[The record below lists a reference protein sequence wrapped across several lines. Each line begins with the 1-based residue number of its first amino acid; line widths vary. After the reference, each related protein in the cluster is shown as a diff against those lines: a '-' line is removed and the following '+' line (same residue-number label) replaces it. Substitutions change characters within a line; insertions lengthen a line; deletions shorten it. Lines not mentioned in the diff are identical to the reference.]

1 MESKYSNQKKIDKEF
16 GLTTFAVK
24 NRTSVVV
31 LTFIIVVLGVGA
43 YISMPKEAF
52 PEVKI
57 PTIYVGTIHPGNS
70 PEDME
75 SLITRPLEKE
85 INTIAEVDNIKST
98 SVQDYSTVI
107 VEFTTDTDVEDALL
121 KVKDA
126 VDKAKQ
132 ELPDDLQADPDV
144 FELDFSEFPIL
155 NINLSGDFSL
165 EELNKFGE
173 YLEDEIEG
181 FPEISKVDIRGVD
194 EKEVKIIAD
203 PYKLEARKLSFQDIE
218 SAVAAEN
225 LNLSGGNIL
234 ANGVRRNIRV
244 LGEYK
249 DPSEL
254 LNIVISNENDRI
266 VYLKDVARVEFDYKD
281 KESYARLNGNPVV
294 MLDVVKR
301 SGENLLLVT
310 DNIFAVLAK
319 AQAEVFPPGVKISIT
334 NDLSDQTR
342 EQVNS
347 LENSIIFGVILVVL
361 VLLFFLGTRN
371 ALFVGIAIPLSMF
384 MAFMILQAVGVT
396 INMMV
401 LFSLIMALGML
412 VDNGI
417 VVVENVYR
425 MFEEGYSPK
434 DATIKGVGEVAWP
447 VIASTATTLAAFLPL
462 AFWPGIMGEFMK
474 YLPITLIITLGSS
487 LFVALIINPVLIS
500 VLMRLDDPTKINYK
514 KGLRTS
520 AIALVLGILFLL
532 VNITWLGNL
541 LIFFALLLPLNL
553 FVLTPLSRRFQK
565 IFLPQLENLYVKII
579 TYALAGRRPFAF
591 LGGTFFLFI
600 FSFFLMGV
608 FQPNVIFF
616 PVNQPLY
623 VNVFIEFPVGT
634 DITTTNEFTSMI
646 EKKVTKIVEPYDYM
660 VESIISNVGNGAS
673 DPNDMGSIGAG
684 QTPNKGRITVNFLE
698 YKLRKGVQTSDIM
711 SEIRKGISNYP
722 GVTITVDK
730 DAAGPPTG
738 KPVNIEVSGRD
749 YPTLIAISENLKAFI
764 NESKIAGIEKLKTN
778 LESGKP
784 ELIVEIDREKARRFG
799 LSTGSIASEIRT
811 ALFGKEISKF
821 KQGEDDYEVQL
832 RLEDKY
838 RYDVD
843 VLMNKS
849 VTYRNQNNGKIY
861 QVPIS
866 SVASTEFTSSLG
878 SIHRIDLDRVITI
891 SSNVLDGYN
900 PTDINNHIK
909 DLIQDFEVPAG
920 YTIAFT
926 GEQEKQAE
934 EFAFLSK
941 ALMLAVFMIFLI
953 IVSQFNKVSIP
964 FIIMS
969 SVLFSTIGVFLGLII
984 FRMDFI
990 VIMTMIGIISL
1001 AGIVVNNAIVL
1012 MDFIELTRKR
1022 KREELGTDQRLPPEE
1037 IKNAIIQAG
1046 RTRLRPVLLTA
1057 ITTILGLIPL
1067 AVGLNID
1074 FIHFAQNY
1082 DPDFYLGGDNV
1093 IFWGPMSW
1101 TIIFG
1106 LTFATFLTLVI
1117 VPVMYLLTDKLNTKL
1132 GISKY

>member
-1 MESKYSNQKKIDKEF
+1 
-16 GLTTFAVK
+16 
-24 NRTSVVV
+24 
-31 LTFIIVVLGVGA
+31 
-43 YISMPKEAF
+43 
-52 PEVKI
+52 
-57 PTIYVGTIHPGNS
+57 
-70 PEDME
+70 
-75 SLITRPLEKE
+75 
-85 INTIAEVDNIKST
+85 
-98 SVQDYSTVI
+98 
-107 VEFTTDTDVEDALL
+107 
-121 KVKDA
+121 
-126 VDKAKQ
+126 
-132 ELPDDLQADPDV
+132 
-144 FELDFSEFPIL
+144 
-155 NINLSGDFSL
+155 
-165 EELNKFGE
+165 
-173 YLEDEIEG
+173 
-181 FPEISKVDIRGVD
+181 
-194 EKEVKIIAD
+194 
-203 PYKLEARKLSFQDIE
+203 
-218 SAVAAEN
+218 
-225 LNLSGGNIL
+225 
-234 ANGVRRNIRV
+234 
-244 LGEYK
+244 
-249 DPSEL
+249 
-254 LNIVISNENDRI
+254 
-266 VYLKDVARVEFDYKD
+266 
-281 KESYARLNGNPVV
+281 
-294 MLDVVKR
+294 
-301 SGENLLLVT
+301 
-310 DNIFAVLAK
+310 
-319 AQAEVFPPGVKISIT
+319 
-334 NDLSDQTR
+334 
-342 EQVNS
+342 
-347 LENSIIFGVILVVL
+347 
-361 VLLFFLGTRN
+361 
-371 ALFVGIAIPLSMF
+371 
-384 MAFMILQAVGVT
+384 
-396 INMMV
+396 
-401 LFSLIMALGML
+401 
-412 VDNGI
+412 
-417 VVVENVYR
+417 
-425 MFEEGYSPK
+425 
-434 DATIKGVGEVAWP
+434 
-447 VIASTATTLAAFLPL
+447 
-462 AFWPGIMGEFMK
+462 
-474 YLPITLIITLGSS
+474 
-487 LFVALIINPVLIS
+487 
-500 VLMRLDDPTKINYK
+500 
-514 KGLRTS
+514 
-520 AIALVLGILFLL
+520 
-532 VNITWLGNL
+532 
-541 LIFFALLLPLNL
+541 
-553 FVLTPLSRRFQK
+553 
-565 IFLPQLENLYVKII
+565 
-579 TYALAGRRPFAF
+579 
-591 LGGTFFLFI
+591 
-600 FSFFLMGV
+600 
-608 FQPNVIFF
+608 
-616 PVNQPLY
+616 
-623 VNVFIEFPVGT
+623 
-634 DITTTNEFTSMI
+634 
-646 EKKVTKIVEPYDYM
+646 
-660 VESIISNVGNGAS
+660 
-673 DPNDMGSIGAG
+673 
-684 QTPNKGRITVNFLE
+684 
-698 YKLRKGVQTSDIM
+698 M

-969 SVLFSTIGVFLGLII
+969 SVLFSTIGVLLGLII
-984 FRMDFI
+984 FQMDFI

-1037 IKNAIIQAG
+1037 IRNAIIQAG

>member
-1 MESKYSNQKKIDKEF
+1 
-16 GLTTFAVK
+16 
-24 NRTSVVV
+24 
-31 LTFIIVVLGVGA
+31 
-43 YISMPKEAF
+43 
-52 PEVKI
+52 
-57 PTIYVGTIHPGNS
+57 
-70 PEDME
+70 
-75 SLITRPLEKE
+75 
-85 INTIAEVDNIKST
+85 
-98 SVQDYSTVI
+98 
-107 VEFTTDTDVEDALL
+107 
-121 KVKDA
+121 
-126 VDKAKQ
+126 
-132 ELPDDLQADPDV
+132 
-144 FELDFSEFPIL
+144 
-155 NINLSGDFSL
+155 
-165 EELNKFGE
+165 
-173 YLEDEIEG
+173 
-181 FPEISKVDIRGVD
+181 
-194 EKEVKIIAD
+194 
-203 PYKLEARKLSFQDIE
+203 
-218 SAVAAEN
+218 
-225 LNLSGGNIL
+225 
-234 ANGVRRNIRV
+234 
-244 LGEYK
+244 
-249 DPSEL
+249 
-254 LNIVISNENDRI
+254 
-266 VYLKDVARVEFDYKD
+266 
-281 KESYARLNGNPVV
+281 
-294 MLDVVKR
+294 
-301 SGENLLLVT
+301 
-310 DNIFAVLAK
+310 
-319 AQAEVFPPGVKISIT
+319 
-334 NDLSDQTR
+334 
-342 EQVNS
+342 
-347 LENSIIFGVILVVL
+347 
-361 VLLFFLGTRN
+361 
-371 ALFVGIAIPLSMF
+371 
-384 MAFMILQAVGVT
+384 
-396 INMMV
+396 
-401 LFSLIMALGML
+401 
-412 VDNGI
+412 
-417 VVVENVYR
+417 
-425 MFEEGYSPK
+425 
-434 DATIKGVGEVAWP
+434 
-447 VIASTATTLAAFLPL
+447 
-462 AFWPGIMGEFMK
+462 
-474 YLPITLIITLGSS
+474 
-487 LFVALIINPVLIS
+487 
-500 VLMRLDDPTKINYK
+500 
-514 KGLRTS
+514 
-520 AIALVLGILFLL
+520 
-532 VNITWLGNL
+532 
-541 LIFFALLLPLNL
+541 
-553 FVLTPLSRRFQK
+553 
-565 IFLPQLENLYVKII
+565 
-579 TYALAGRRPFAF
+579 
-591 LGGTFFLFI
+591 
-600 FSFFLMGV
+600 
-608 FQPNVIFF
+608 
-616 PVNQPLY
+616 
-623 VNVFIEFPVGT
+623 
-634 DITTTNEFTSMI
+634 MI

-698 YKLRKGVQTSDIM
+698 YKLRKEVQTSDIM

-926 GEQEKQAE
+926 GEQEKQSE
-934 EFAFLSK
+934 EFDFL
-941 ALMLAVFMIFLI
+941 
-953 IVSQFNKVSIP
+953 NKVSIP

-969 SVLFSTIGVFLGLII
+969 SVLFSTIGVLLGLII
-984 FRMDFI
+984 FQMDFI

-1037 IKNAIIQAG
+1037 IRNAIIQAG

>member
-1 MESKYSNQKKIDKEF
+1 
-16 GLTTFAVK
+16 
-24 NRTSVVV
+24 
-31 LTFIIVVLGVGA
+31 
-43 YISMPKEAF
+43 
-52 PEVKI
+52 
-57 PTIYVGTIHPGNS
+57 
-70 PEDME
+70 
-75 SLITRPLEKE
+75 
-85 INTIAEVDNIKST
+85 
-98 SVQDYSTVI
+98 
-107 VEFTTDTDVEDALL
+107 
-121 KVKDA
+121 
-126 VDKAKQ
+126 
-132 ELPDDLQADPDV
+132 
-144 FELDFSEFPIL
+144 
-155 NINLSGDFSL
+155 
-165 EELNKFGE
+165 
-173 YLEDEIEG
+173 
-181 FPEISKVDIRGVD
+181 
-194 EKEVKIIAD
+194 
-203 PYKLEARKLSFQDIE
+203 
-218 SAVAAEN
+218 
-225 LNLSGGNIL
+225 
-234 ANGVRRNIRV
+234 
-244 LGEYK
+244 
-249 DPSEL
+249 
-254 LNIVISNENDRI
+254 
-266 VYLKDVARVEFDYKD
+266 
-281 KESYARLNGNPVV
+281 
-294 MLDVVKR
+294 
-301 SGENLLLVT
+301 
-310 DNIFAVLAK
+310 
-319 AQAEVFPPGVKISIT
+319 
-334 NDLSDQTR
+334 
-342 EQVNS
+342 
-347 LENSIIFGVILVVL
+347 
-361 VLLFFLGTRN
+361 
-371 ALFVGIAIPLSMF
+371 
-384 MAFMILQAVGVT
+384 
-396 INMMV
+396 
-401 LFSLIMALGML
+401 
-412 VDNGI
+412 
-417 VVVENVYR
+417 
-425 MFEEGYSPK
+425 
-434 DATIKGVGEVAWP
+434 
-447 VIASTATTLAAFLPL
+447 
-462 AFWPGIMGEFMK
+462 
-474 YLPITLIITLGSS
+474 
-487 LFVALIINPVLIS
+487 
-500 VLMRLDDPTKINYK
+500 
-514 KGLRTS
+514 
-520 AIALVLGILFLL
+520 
-532 VNITWLGNL
+532 
-541 LIFFALLLPLNL
+541 
-553 FVLTPLSRRFQK
+553 
-565 IFLPQLENLYVKII
+565 VKII

-634 DITTTNEFTSMI
+634 DITTTKEFTSMI

>member
-1 MESKYSNQKKIDKEF
+1 
-16 GLTTFAVK
+16 
-24 NRTSVVV
+24 
-31 LTFIIVVLGVGA
+31 
-43 YISMPKEAF
+43 
-52 PEVKI
+52 
-57 PTIYVGTIHPGNS
+57 
-70 PEDME
+70 
-75 SLITRPLEKE
+75 
-85 INTIAEVDNIKST
+85 
-98 SVQDYSTVI
+98 
-107 VEFTTDTDVEDALL
+107 
-121 KVKDA
+121 
-126 VDKAKQ
+126 
-132 ELPDDLQADPDV
+132 
-144 FELDFSEFPIL
+144 
-155 NINLSGDFSL
+155 
-165 EELNKFGE
+165 
-173 YLEDEIEG
+173 
-181 FPEISKVDIRGVD
+181 
-194 EKEVKIIAD
+194 
-203 PYKLEARKLSFQDIE
+203 
-218 SAVAAEN
+218 
-225 LNLSGGNIL
+225 
-234 ANGVRRNIRV
+234 
-244 LGEYK
+244 
-249 DPSEL
+249 
-254 LNIVISNENDRI
+254 
-266 VYLKDVARVEFDYKD
+266 
-281 KESYARLNGNPVV
+281 
-294 MLDVVKR
+294 
-301 SGENLLLVT
+301 
-310 DNIFAVLAK
+310 
-319 AQAEVFPPGVKISIT
+319 
-334 NDLSDQTR
+334 
-342 EQVNS
+342 
-347 LENSIIFGVILVVL
+347 
-361 VLLFFLGTRN
+361 
-371 ALFVGIAIPLSMF
+371 
-384 MAFMILQAVGVT
+384 
-396 INMMV
+396 
-401 LFSLIMALGML
+401 
-412 VDNGI
+412 
-417 VVVENVYR
+417 
-425 MFEEGYSPK
+425 
-434 DATIKGVGEVAWP
+434 
-447 VIASTATTLAAFLPL
+447 
-462 AFWPGIMGEFMK
+462 
-474 YLPITLIITLGSS
+474 
-487 LFVALIINPVLIS
+487 
-500 VLMRLDDPTKINYK
+500 
-514 KGLRTS
+514 
-520 AIALVLGILFLL
+520 LGILFLL

-969 SVLFSTIGVFLGLII
+969 SVLFSTIGVLLGLII
-984 FRMDFI
+984 FQMDFI

-1037 IKNAIIQAG
+1037 IRNAIIQAG